1 MGLEKLIIVMSA
13 DAYHS
18 ECGVLDVKHKHYHM
32 KIVILGGGSFG
43 TALAN
48 QLSYNPGNEIVIL
61 LRNKESEQEINEK
74 HTNSGYFP
82 KRPLNKAIRATTD
95 YGVIKSA
102 DILMLAVPTK
112 SIYEIAHHL
121 SRHLRPETL
130 VVNLAKGILSNGETI
145 TEYLKKKLPHEHLIT
160 MKGGSFSIEMM
171 NRAPTLFTIG
181 FKKKEQL
188 ETLTKAA
195 LGTNIFLDYTNDVKG
210 VELLSSIKNI
220 YAIALGNID
229 ARFNSVNARFLILT
243 KAIEEIKIMLRTLG
257 GREQTLFLSCGIGD
271 ISLTGLNDLSRN
283 RTLGLLMGKGFFNR
297 SLSNHSVVVEGVNT
311 VNIVYSMLTQNS
323 IAKLPLFLK
332 VKSMLADPKAATLDF
347 NFKELFSSK
356 YKTVLTYGT
365 FDLLHFGHLE
375 ILRRIRELG
384 DQVIVGLSTDEFNRV
399 KGKKCIMPFEKRKHL
414 LEILSYV
421 DLVIPENNWEQKTE
435 DVKNYDVDIFVMGD
449 DWKGKFDFLEEYCEV
464 RYLPR
469 TKGISTTKLKS
480 ILKE

>member
-1 MGLEKLIIVMSA
+1 
-13 DAYHS
+13 
-18 ECGVLDVKHKHYHM
+18 M

-48 QLSYNPGNEIVIL
+48 QLSYNPENEIFIL

-82 KRPLNKAIRATTD
+82 KRLLNKAIRATTD
-95 YGVIKSA
+95 YEAVESA
-102 DILMLAVPTK
+102 DVLMLAVPTK
-112 SIYEIAHHL
+112 SIYEVAQNLSGHL
-121 SRHLRPETL
+121 KQNTL
-130 VVNLAKGILSNGETI
+130 VVNMAKGILSNGETI
-145 TEYLKKKLPHEHLIT
+145 AEYLKKELPHEHIIT
-160 MKGGSFSIEMM
+160 MKGGSFSVEMM
-171 NRAPTLFTIG
+171 NKAPTLFTVG
-181 FKKKEQL
+181 FEKKEHL
-188 ETLTKAA
+188 ETLTKASS
-195 LGTNIFLDYTNDVKG
+195 GTNIFLDYTNDVKG

-229 ARFNSVNARFLILT
+229 AKFNSVNTRFLILT
-243 KAIEEIKIMLRTLG
+243 KAIEEIKIMLQALG
-257 GREQTLFLSCGIGD
+257 GLEQTLFLSCGIGD

-297 SLSNHSVVVEGVNT
+297 SLSHHSVVLEGVNT
-311 VNIVYSMLTQNS
+311 VNIVYSMLSQN
-323 IAKLPLFLK
+323 ILKKLPLFLK
-332 VKSMLADPKAATLDF
+332 VKSMLEEPATAAFDF
-347 NFKELFSSK
+347 NFSELFSRK
-356 YKTVLTYGT
+356 YTTVLTYGT

-375 ILRRIRELG
+375 ILRRTRALG
-384 DQVIVGLSTDEFNRV
+384 DRVIVGLSTDEFNQV

-421 DLVIPENNWEQKTE
+421 DLVIPENNWEQKAE

-449 DWKGKFDFLEEYCEV
+449 DWKGKFDFLEEYCHV

-480 ILKE
+480 IIGE

>member
-1 MGLEKLIIVMSA
+1 
-13 DAYHS
+13 
-18 ECGVLDVKHKHYHM
+18 M

-48 QLSYNPGNEIVIL
+48 QLSYNSENEIFIL
-61 LRNKESEQEINEK
+61 LRNNQSEQEINEK

-82 KRPLNKAIRATTD
+82 KRLLNKAIRATTD
-95 YGVIKSA
+95 YEAVESA
-102 DILMLAVPTK
+102 DVLMMAVPTK
-112 SIYEIAHHL
+112 SIYEVVRNL
-121 SRHLRPETL
+121 SGHIGQDTL
-130 VVNLAKGILSNGETI
+130 VVNMAKGILSNGQTI
-145 TEYLKKKLPHEHLIT
+145 AEYLKKELSHEQIIT
-160 MKGGSFSIEMM
+160 MKGGSFSVEMM
-171 NRAPTLFTIG
+171 NKAPTLFTIG
-181 FKKKEQL
+181 FEKKEHL

-195 LGTNIFLDYTNDVKG
+195 SGTNIFLDYTNDIKG

-229 ARFNSVNARFLILT
+229 AKFNSVNTRFLILT
-243 KAIEEIKIMLRTLG
+243 KAIEEIKIMLQALG

-297 SLSNHSVVVEGVNT
+297 SLSHHSVVLEGVNT
-311 VNIVYSMLTQNS
+311 VNIVYSMLSKN
-323 IAKLPLFLK
+323 ILKKLPLFLK
-332 VKSMLADPKAATLDF
+332 VKSMLEEPATAALDF
-347 NFKELFSSK
+347 NFSELFSRK
-356 YKTVLTYGT
+356 YTTVLTYGT

-375 ILRRIRELG
+375 ILRRTRELG
-384 DQVIVGLSTDEFNRV
+384 DRVIVGLSTDEFNQV
-399 KGKKCIMPFEKRKHL
+399 KGKKCIMSFQKRKHL

-449 DWKGKFDFLEEYCEV
+449 DWMGKFDFLEEYCQV

-480 ILKE
+480 IIGE